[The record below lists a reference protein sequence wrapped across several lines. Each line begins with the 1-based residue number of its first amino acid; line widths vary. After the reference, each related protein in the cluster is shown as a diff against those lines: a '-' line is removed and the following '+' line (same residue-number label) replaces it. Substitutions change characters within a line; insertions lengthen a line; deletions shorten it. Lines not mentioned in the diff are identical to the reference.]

1 MARTDVFRRQH
12 AEIAEV
18 AEDITAAL
26 DAKELASGAEIMSGL
41 LSVLGGKLTIHLA
54 MEDKGLYPRLLRHP
68 HPKVRDLAKRFMS
81 EMGGIQAAFGEYL
94 ARWRDPAL
102 IQKMPDEFI
111 KETRTLLAALSARV
125 SREDNDLYPIV
136 DQEG

>member
-18 AEDITAAL
+18 AAEITAAL
-26 DAKELASGAEIMSGL
+26 DAKELASSAEIMSGL

-54 MEDKGLYPRLLRHP
+54 MEDKGLYPRLLRHQNL
-68 HPKVRDLAKRFMS
+68 VIRDTAKRFMH
-81 EMGGIQAAFGEYL
+81 EMGGIQTVFGEYL
-94 ARWRDPAL
+94 TRWRDAAV
-102 IQKMPDEFI
+102 IQKRPDDFI

-136 DQEG
+136 DREG